1 MGGAD
6 AVLEKA
12 QTDFAN
18 GNYRWVAEVVNHVIF
33 ANPESSNPHTTNP
46 QVIAA
51 KNLQA
56 DALEQLGYQAESGPW
71 RNAYLTGA
79 YELRHGVPHRDPKT
93 APLSPSV
100 ISAMTLDQYF
110 DYMGLRFNA
119 PKAEAAQLASTTI
132 NWMVNDNNTYSYYA
146 MEFMDYTIPYT
157 SYPQDKLPPAPITVK
172 IDRSVLNSLAD
183 SLKPAE
189 DFLSG
194 VQSGTITVAG
204 NVQQVA
210 DIFAMLDVFPADF
223 NIVTPGQVQDNVP

>member
-1 MGGAD
+1 
-6 AVLEKA
+6 
-12 QTDFAN
+12 
-18 GNYRWVAEVVNHVIF
+18 
-33 ANPESSNPHTTNP
+33 
-46 QVIAA
+46 
-51 KNLQA
+51 
-56 DALEQLGYQAESGPW
+56 
-71 RNAYLTGA
+71 
-79 YELRHGVPHRDPKT
+79 
-93 APLSPSV
+93 
-100 ISAMTLDQYF
+100 MTLDQYF

-223 NIVTPGQVQDNVP
+223 NIVTPGQVQDDVP